1 MYKHLLLP
9 TDGSPLSEDAVRR
22 GVQFARQLGAR
33 VTGLYAMPEFEV
45 VSYTLAMVENSKDK
59 DTFGRQARERAEKVL
74 SVVKTIAAQGG
85 VECDTVAVA
94 SDLPYEAIIKTA
106 TDRGC
111 DLILMASHGRRGIQG
126 FLLGSETNKVLTHS
140 TIPVLVHR

>member
-22 GVQFARQLGAR
+22 GAQFARQLGAK
-33 VTGLYAMPEFEV
+33 VTCFYAMPEFEV
-45 VSYTLAMVENSKDK
+45 VSYTMAMVDNSK
-59 DTFGRQARERAEKVL
+59 DTFGRHARERAAKVL
-74 SVVKTIAAQGG
+74 EAVKAIAAQEG
-85 VECDTVAVA
+85 VECDTVTVA
-94 SDLPYEAIIKTA
+94 SDTPYQAIIKTA
-106 TDRGC
+106 SDLGC
-111 DLILMASHGRRGIQG
+111 DLILMASHGHRGIKG

>member
-9 TDGSPLSEDAVRR
+9 TDGSPLSEDAARR

>member
-22 GVQFARQLGAR
+22 GVQFARQLGAKI
-33 VTGLYAMPEFEV
+33 TGFYAMPEFEV
-45 VSYTLAMVENSKDK
+45 VSYTMAMVDNSK
-59 DTFGRQARERAEKVL
+59 DTFGRQARGRAEKVL
-74 SVVKTIAAQGG
+74 ETVKSIAAEEG
-85 VECDTVAVA
+85 VECDTITVA
-94 SDLPYEAIIKTA
+94 SDTPYQAIIHTA

-111 DLILMASHGRRGIQG
+111 DLILMASHGRRGIKG

-140 TIPVLVHR
+140 TIPVLMHR

>member
-22 GVQFARQLGAR
+22 GVQFAQQLGAK
-33 VTGLYAMPEFEV
+33 VTGFYAMPEFEV
-45 VSYTLAMVENSKDK
+45 MSYSMAMVENSKES
-59 DTFGRQARERAEKVL
+59 FMRQAQERAALVL
-74 SVVKTIAAQGG
+74 DVVKAAAAQAG
-85 VECDTVAVA
+85 VECDTISFA
-94 SDLPYEAIIKTA
+94 SDTPYQAIIKTA
-106 TDRGC
+106 TEHGC
-111 DLILMASHGRRGIQG
+111 DLILMASHGHRGIKG

>member
-9 TDGSPLSEDAVRR
+9 TDGSPLSEEAVRR
-22 GVQFARQLGAR
+22 GVQFARQLGAK
-33 VTGLYAMPEFEV
+33 VTGFYAMPEFEV
-45 VSYTLAMVENSKDK
+45 VSYTMAMVENSKDV
-59 DTFGRQARERAEKVL
+59 FGRQARERAAKVL
-74 SVVKTIAAQGG
+74 DVVRAIAAQEG
-85 VECDTVAVA
+85 VECDTITVA
-94 SDLPYEAIIKTA
+94 SDSPYEAIIKTA
-106 TDRGC
+106 TERGC

>member
-9 TDGSPLSEDAVRR
+9 TDGSPLSEEAVRR
-22 GVQFARQLGAR
+22 GVQFARQLGAK
-33 VTGLYAMPEFEV
+33 VTGFYAMPEFQV
-45 VSYTLAMVENSKDK
+45 VSYTMAMVDNSKDI
-59 DTFGRQARERAEKVL
+59 FGRQARERAEKVL
-74 SVVKTIAAQGG
+74 ETVKRIAVEEG
-85 VECDTVAVA
+85 VECDTVSVV
-94 SDLPYEAIIKTA
+94 SDAPYEAIIQTA

-140 TIPVLVHR
+140 KIPVLVHR

>member
-1 MYKHLLLP
+1 MYHHLLLP
-9 TDGSPLSEDAVRR
+9 TDGSPLSNDAVRR
-22 GVQFARQLGAR
+22 GVQFAHQLGAR
-33 VTGLYAMPEFEV
+33 VTGFYAMPEFEV
-45 VSYTLAMVENSKDK
+45 VSYTMAMVDNSKE
-59 DTFGRQARERAEKVL
+59 TFGRQARERAAKVL
-74 SVVKTIAAQGG
+74 EVITTIAAQEG

-94 SDLPYEAIIKTA
+94 SDTPYAAIIKAA

>member
-33 VTGLYAMPEFEV
+33 VTGFYAMPAFEIP
-45 VSYTLAMVENSKDK
+45 SYAMAMVENSKEI
-59 DTFGRQARERAEKVL
+59 FGRQARERAEKVL
-74 SVVKTIAAQGG
+74 DAVKTIAAQEG
-85 VECDTVAVA
+85 VECDTVTVA
-94 SDLPYEAIIKTA
+94 SDAPYEAIIQTA
-106 TDRGC
+106 TERGC
-111 DLILMASHGRRGIQG
+111 DLILMASHGRRGIKG

>member
-22 GVQFARQLGAR
+22 GAQFARPLGAK
-33 VTGLYAMPEFEV
+33 VTCFYAMPEFEV
-45 VSYTLAMVENSKDK
+45 VSYTMAMVDNSKDS
-59 DTFGRQARERAEKVL
+59 FGRHARERAAKVL
-74 SVVKTIAAQGG
+74 EAVKAIAAQEG
-85 VECDTVAVA
+85 VECDTVTVA
-94 SDLPYEAIIKTA
+94 SDTPYQAIIKTA
-106 TDRGC
+106 SDLGC
-111 DLILMASHGRRGIQG
+111 DLILMASHGRRGIKG